1 MNHNVIETAQ
11 YLLNASL
18 EEVESVLNALDDSA
32 REEMIA
38 AILDVRHK
46 QMAAYHKARI
56 AQGEHIIRII
66 PPVSKVKLFVKG
78 NEATIYDR
86 KGWIRKGERN
96 TIFKLAQAMR
106 EIFGKDANTD
116 GINSGDYYT
125 VRSLVPTIQKK
136 RRACI
141 CISATSV
148 RA

>member
-18 EEVESVLNALDDSA
+18 EDVESVLNALDDNA
-32 REEMIA
+32 REEMIS
-38 AILDVRHK
+38 AILKVRHS
-46 QMAAYHKARI
+46 QMAAYHKERI
-56 AQGEHIIRII
+56 AQGERISHII
-66 PPVSKVKLFVKG
+66 PPVSKVKLFAKKG
-78 NEATIYDR
+78 EATIYDN
-86 KGWIRKGERN
+86 KGWIRKGERSDV
-96 TIFKLAQAMR
+96 FKLAQAMR
-106 EIFGKDANTD
+106 EIYGKDANTD

-141 CISATSV
+141 CISATSA

>member
-18 EEVESVLNALDDSA
+18 EEVESVLDALNDSA
-32 REEMIA
+32 REEMVA
-38 AILDVRHK
+38 AILDIRHK

-56 AQGEHIIRII
+56 DQGERISRII
-66 PPVSKVKLFVKG
+66 PPVTKVKLFVKG
-78 NEATIYDR
+78 HEATIYDH
-86 KGWIRKGERN
+86 KGWVRKGERN

-106 EIFGKDANTD
+106 EIYGKDANTD

-136 RRACI
+136 RRARI
-141 CISATSV
+141 CISATSA